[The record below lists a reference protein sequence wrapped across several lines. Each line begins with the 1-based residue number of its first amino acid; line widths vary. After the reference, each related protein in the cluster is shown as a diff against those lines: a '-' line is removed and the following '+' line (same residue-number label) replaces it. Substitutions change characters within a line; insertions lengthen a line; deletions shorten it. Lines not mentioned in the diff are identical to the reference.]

1 MKATSVMKSYA
12 KPPFS
17 GFLCAGLPRSSH
29 SGGCIGVLAGD
40 GDKHPC
46 LLLNESGY
54 WDILYI
60 YIYDICI
67 CIIIYN
73 IHSEQITAAPK
84 KFWWICRISMPD
96 FGQAPF
102 FPELPRWSVSFE
114 MLETGDQTWCKCMV
128 QVRTSPEVKM
138 LHALDTSSYKI
149 RQYT

>member
-1 MKATSVMKSYA
+1 MWWRAMQNHRFLVFYA
-12 KPPFS
+12 QDYPGARILEVAL
-17 GFLCAGLPRSSH
+17 GFLLEMVISIHVFCST
-29 SGGCIGVLAGD
+29 
-40 GDKHPC
+40 
-46 LLLNESGY
+46 NQ
-54 WDILYI
+54 DIEIYCI

-128 QVRTSPEVKM
+128 QVRASPEVKM